1 MPRLFVALEI
11 PPAVRQELA
20 RLRRGMPGA
29 RWVPEEQFH
38 LTLAFLGEVEG
49 PASSAVQEGLH
60 GVRGDPFLMELAAA
74 GRFPHRG
81 QAKVLWAG
89 IRQATEVLALIKEV
103 QRCLKRRGLLGE
115 SRRPSPHVTLA
126 RLRGAP
132 PQALDDYLEA
142 LAGWVSGPFSVTEFH
157 LYSSHLGREGAQHRI
172 EASYPLI
179 PARLREGR

>member
-20 RLRRGMPGA
+20 RLRRGIPGA

-49 PASSAVQEGLH
+49 PVSSAVQEGLH
-60 GVRGDPFLMELAAA
+60 GVRCDPFLMELASA

-81 QAKVLWAG
+81 PAKVLWAG
-89 IRQATEVLALIKEV
+89 IREATDILILIREI
-103 QRCLKRRGLLGE
+103 QRCLKRRGLLRE

-126 RLRGAP
+126 RLREVP
-132 PQALDDYLEA
+132 FQVLDHYLEA
-142 LAGWVSGPFSVTEFH
+142 LAGWVSEPFSVTEFH
-157 LYSSHLGREGAQHRI
+157 LYSSHLGQEGAQHRV

-179 PARLREGR
+179 PASLR